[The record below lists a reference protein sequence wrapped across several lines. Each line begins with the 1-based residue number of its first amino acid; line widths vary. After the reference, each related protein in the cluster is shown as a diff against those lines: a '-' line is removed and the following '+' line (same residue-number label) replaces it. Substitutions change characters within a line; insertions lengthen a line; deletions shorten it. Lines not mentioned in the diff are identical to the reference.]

1 MKDIVFEQTAF
12 DDLTFWVKTDIRIAK
27 KILQLIENITKTP
40 YTGIGKP
47 EALKHQLQGYWSKRI
62 DDEHRLIYR
71 VEVTSIV
78 IVACRYHYS

>member
-47 EALKHQLQGYWSKRI
+47 EALKHQLQGYWSRRI